1 MESRAECIFPT
12 DRRGE
17 LRHGFRM
24 SVGAHPGGVGE
35 VSSALAEFAE
45 AHALPEDVR
54 RSVSVALDD
63 LLANALSHGQTGRDP
78 CSVTVEVELDRER
91 VTVIV
96 TDDGPPFDP
105 FARAAPDTTL
115 SVEERPIGGLGIH
128 LVGQL
133 MDKVDYQRRD
143 GHNVVVLV
151 KELANG

>member
-1 MESRAECIFPT
+1 
-12 DRRGE
+12 
-17 LRHGFRM
+17 M

-35 VSSALAEFAE
+35 VNAALAEFAE

-54 RSVSVALDD
+54 RDLSVALDD
-63 LLANALSHGQTGRDP
+63 LIANALSHGRTGPDP
-78 CSVTVEVELDRER
+78 CSVTVEVKLDQER

-105 FARAAPDTTL
+105 FARAAPDTSL

-143 GHNVVVLV
+143 NHNVVVLV
-151 KELANG
+151 KELVNG